1 MSEDPESVTGPV
13 FVGQDGVGRVPAAG
27 DAGGR
32 FLPGTVL
39 GGRYR
44 MIGLLGRGG
53 MGEVYRADDQA
64 RSAGRPEVPVIG
76 PRARSG
82 SAGSVSQMD
91 TRGIGYP
98 LCRNRARGLPGSC
111 AQGSRRERDGGT
123 APGVGVDSPP
133 A

>member
-13 FVGQDGVGRVPAAG
+13 FVGQDGVGRASAAG

-53 MGEVYRADDQA
+53 MGEVYRADDLKLGQ
-64 RSAGRPEVPVIG
+64 PVALKFLSSDLERDSGQLDRFLKWIL
-76 PRARSG
+76 AG
-82 SAGSVSQMD
+82 SA
-91 TRGIGYP
+91 TLFAAIGLAVCLVP
-98 LCRNRARGLPGSC
+98 ALRARGVNVMEALR
-111 AQGSRRERDGGT
+111 QE
-123 APGVGVDSPP
+123 
-133 A
+133 

>member
-13 FVGQDGVGRVPAAG
+13 FVEQDGVGRAPVAG

-53 MGEVYRADDQA
+53 MGEVYRADDLKLGQPVA
-64 RSAGRPEVPVIG
+64 LEFLVIG

-82 SAGSVSQMD
+82 VSWIGFSTKSASHS
-91 TRGIGYP
+91 
-98 LCRNRARGLPGSC
+98 A
-111 AQGSRRERDGGT
+111 
-123 APGVGVDSPP
+123 
-133 A
+133 